1 MADMSGSDPSDV
13 EAPGHREAVPTQSAP
28 ETAGKR
34 NAFTELMSPKNKQ
47 LKQAETKNIKAP
59 SKHTHTSHFKP
70 RDALGAYIEKP
81 ESYPPSTVV
90 YYNDDFVAINDLYP
104 KSSLH
109 LLLLPRDPEK
119 SLMHPFD
126 AFEDTEFLDKVRAEV
141 KKLRALAAGELR
153 RRYGKESAQE
163 RARQEAMD
171 KDPPVD
177 ELPPGRDWE
186 REIMSGIHA
195 HPSMNHLH
203 IHVLSVDRHSDRL
216 KHRKH
221 YNSFTTPFF
230 IDLDDFPLAKDD
242 VRRHPGREG
251 YLKRDFICWRCGR
264 NFGNKFQEL
273 KNHLEEEFQEWKRL

>member
-1 MADMSGSDPSDV
+1 
-13 EAPGHREAVPTQSAP
+13 
-28 ETAGKR
+28 
-34 NAFTELMSPKNKQ
+34 MSPKNKQ
-47 LKQAETKNIKAP
+47 LKQAETKSTKG
-59 SKHTHTSHFKP
+59 SSRSTTHSKP
-70 RDALGAYIEKP
+70 RDALGAYIERP

-90 YYNDDFVAINDLYP
+90 YYNDDFVAIHDLYP

-109 LLLLPRDPEK
+109 LLLLPRDPIK
-119 SLMHPFD
+119 SRMHPFD
-126 AFEDTEFLDKVRAEV
+126 AFEDIEFLNKVRAEV
-141 KKLRALAAGELR
+141 KKLRTLAAGELR

-163 RARQEAMD
+163 KARQEAMD

-230 IDLDDFPLAKDD
+230 ISLDDFPLAKDD

-251 YLKRDFICWRCGR
+251 YLKWDFICWRCGR
-264 NFGNKFQEL
+264 NFGNRFQEL
-273 KNHLEEEFQEWKRL
+273 KNHLEKEFEEWKRL